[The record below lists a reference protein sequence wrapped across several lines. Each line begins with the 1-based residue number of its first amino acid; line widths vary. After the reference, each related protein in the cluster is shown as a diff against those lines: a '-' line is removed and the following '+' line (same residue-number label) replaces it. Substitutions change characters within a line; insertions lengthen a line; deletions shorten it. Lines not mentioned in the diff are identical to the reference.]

1 MPGPLLLILPRPD
14 LSFQETPPLHPR
26 PLQPVPAPLG
36 CLVQQPLGL
45 NFSLPTSIPPT
56 RSASR
61 CAGAPALLTL
71 LPGLTFTALHVF
83 PPRLPATCTVG
94 TAVTSPTSISSA
106 MTATSSPPA
115 AKTQASCSGGSCSP
129 GKPRG
134 TQNGR
139 GAQTRISLGHCD
151 FCFVCN
157 VLTNLRKTM
166 PFTGHLSLADR

>member
-1 MPGPLLLILPRPD
+1 MESDTAERLHFHFS
-14 LSFQETPPLHPR
+14 LSCIGEGNDS
-26 PLQPVPAPLG
+26 PLQCP
-36 CLVQQPLGL
+36 CLENPRDGGAWW
-45 NFSLPTSIPPT
+45 
-56 RSASR
+56 SAVY
-61 CAGAPALLTL
+61 PALLTL

-139 GAQTRISLGHCD
+139 GAQTRVSLGHCD